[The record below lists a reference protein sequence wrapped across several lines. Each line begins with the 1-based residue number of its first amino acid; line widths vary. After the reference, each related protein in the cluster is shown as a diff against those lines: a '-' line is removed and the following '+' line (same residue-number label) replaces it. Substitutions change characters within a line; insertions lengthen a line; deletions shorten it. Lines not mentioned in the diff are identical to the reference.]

1 MHVAVFASTA
11 EVRLRILCTQENML
25 GCRRVAT
32 VEVAI
37 FVCSTAR
44 VRRHRSGGQT
54 DPRQRPQRSAAQL
67 PRPRP
72 ETPDR
77 FRNCSAFRFP
87 IRNFRRGA
95 GGAGGGGLQIAT
107 SSTPRVRSPWGPAP
121 FILLTLG
128 VEALGPL
135 IALSVC
141 LSVCVSVCRVAFVVS
156 RYIDA
161 VTVLAAAVR
170 LRASPRLGP
179 PAATLQSAP
188 TIRGE
193 GGLTLP

>member
-135 IALSVC
+135 IHLFVCLCVC
-141 LSVCVSVCRVAFVVS
+141 LSDRVAFVVS

-170 LRASPRLGP
+170 LRAAPRLGP

>member
-1 MHVAVFASTA
+1 MGEHALGACSSLTLRHSLHTPRVIGGVHVAVFASTA

-135 IALSVC
+135 IHLFVCLCVC
-141 LSVCVSVCRVAFVVS
+141 LSVASRLSCRVTLMPLLYS
-156 RYIDA
+156 R
-161 VTVLAAAVR
+161 
-170 LRASPRLGP
+170 PR
-179 PAATLQSAP
+179 SD
-188 TIRGE
+188 
-193 GGLTLP
+193 

>member
-1 MHVAVFASTA
+1 MPPWKWRSSSAAQH
-11 EVRLRILCTQENML
+11 
-25 GCRRVAT
+25 GCADT
-32 VEVAI
+32 GA
-37 FVCSTAR
+37 
-44 VRRHRSGGQT
+44 GGQT

-135 IALSVC
+135 IRLSVC
-141 LSVCVSVCRVAFVVS
+141 LSVCLLVCRVAFVVS